1 MKKETPQMKRCR
13 KALFKLG
20 WLHPFFAIPIG
31 RCKLVEDSN
40 PQQCPTAFVTLRGKI
55 HFSPAFFETLSDAEV
70 MGVLAHEICHPLFGH
85 HGRQAGRDGRLWNIV
100 TDMAINQGL
109 KDSGITLPDCAL
121 YPAPEWATWNAER
134 IYDELAQNPE
144 KQPQPQPGQGEDG
157 DGQPQPTAGCG
168 IEPDPDGSDEGAS
181 AGDSN
186 DDSGS
191 DDDSAAPGDGKSDS
205 ELEREWREVAIQAA
219 TMDAQ
224 ASRGSGKGSALARI
238 TEIPAPKVRW
248 GSVVRK
254 GAAAAITAA
263 GRDQQSWTRRGRRS
277 AVRGPQFPGWIK
289 NAPKLAIVI
298 DTSGSMS
305 DEILAQAVAEVLG
318 ALKASEIP
326 AYLVTHDHGVQ
337 WEGWVSPR
345 TRPTDVT
352 ATFKGRGGTCAREA
366 YRCVE
371 QQRDRFDVFI
381 HLTDCHLSWP
391 QFPANTRQRIIA
403 RMGRGGSLVE
413 GPEGQRHRLVDVQI

>member
-1 MKKETPQMKRCR
+1 MKESPQMQRCR
-13 KALFKLG
+13 KALIRLG

-31 RCKLVEDSN
+31 RCRLVEDDN
-40 PQQCPTAFVTLRGKI
+40 TQRCPTAFVTLRGKI
-55 HFSPAFFETLSDAEV
+55 HFNPEFFSGLSDAEV

-85 HGRQAGRDGRLWNIV
+85 HGRRAGRDGRLWNIV

-109 KDSGITLPDCAL
+109 TDSGITLPDCAL
-121 YPAPEWATWNAER
+121 YPADAWKGWNAER

-144 KQPQPQPGQGEDG
+144 QQPQGGGEG
-157 DGQPQPTAGCG
+157 GEGQPQPTAGCG
-168 IEPDPDGSDEGAS
+168 IEPDPGDDSDGQSA
-181 AGDSN
+181 AGD
-186 DDSGS
+186 S
-191 DDDSAAPGDGKSDS
+191 DDDSGGDSASANAPSDGKSDS

-224 ASRGSGKGSALARI
+224 TSRGSGKGSALARI

-254 GAAAAITAA
+254 GAAQAITAA

-305 DEILAQAVAEVLG
+305 DEILSQAVAEVLA

-337 WEGWVSPR
+337 WEGWISPR
-345 TRPTDVT
+345 TRASDIK
-352 ATFKGRGGTCAREA
+352 ATFTGRGGTCAREA
-366 YRCVE
+366 YARVE
-371 QQRDRFDVFI
+371 GQRDRFDVFI
-381 HLTDCHLSWP
+381 HLTDCYLRWP
-391 QFPANTRQRIIA
+391 EFPANTRERVVA
-403 RMGRGGSLVE
+403 RMGRGGSYAE
-413 GPEGQRHRLVDVQI
+413 GPEGQRHRLIDVQI